1 MEMFFWI
8 CGALIV
14 IGLPAFAILMIYA
27 SLKSVKEYVETI
39 QSLKNKIYNLET
51 DYKKLGTERDNTE
64 IKLEHAI
71 QEKRYIEEDLERL
84 NSNEGYKHTRVVNAI
99 HFGIL
104 KKLYAHDELYYM
116 SMLLKD
122 HGETI
127 ADFNREDEN
136 EIIETFI
143 KKHPNP
149 SK

>member
-1 MEMFFWI
+1 MEIFFWI
-8 CGALIV
+8 CGALII
-14 IGLPAFAILMIYA
+14 IGLPTFAILMIYA

-39 QSLKNKIYNLET
+39 QSLKNRVYNLES
-51 DYKKLGTERDNTE
+51 DYNKLGIERDNVE

-71 QEKRYIEEDLERL
+71 QEKGYIEEDLEKL

-99 HFGIL
+99 HYGIL
-104 KKLYAHDELYYM
+104 KKLYTHDELSYI
-116 SMLLKD
+116 SMLLKN
-122 HGETI
+122 HNGTI

-143 KKHPNP
+143 KKHPNS